1 MARRCALSGKGVQTG
16 NRVSHS
22 KRRTRHRFLP
32 NLQSQRFWSPALG
45 KFVTLKV
52 AVSTIRTIDKVGI
65 DQYAKKMGIKLA

>member
-32 NLQSQRFWSPALG
+32 NLQSKRFWSPALG